1 MFQSVAKTRAAWFP
15 DSRAAVLIAGLW
27 VLWIG
32 LAASLVVGSVGSS
45 FDPVLAIAVV
55 TAAVVSERF
64 SVPLTQRL
72 ELTALTQIVLV
83 LIMANQVWTAIMVA
97 IAAEV
102 SAAIGLENWRERL
115 LIWIPAR
122 PSEAA
127 IGIWVFALTLSH
139 VPNRQ
144 LAITVAA
151 VAMIGINMLTI
162 ASVFAMRDKPARQ
175 PLVDGLRAELAA
187 LLALPLVW
195 GAVRLYE
202 QFGVTAVVAALG
214 PVILLQYLYRLFQE
228 RAQAIDAVNE
238 SSLSFAIGLV
248 RALDAADPS
257 TAGHSAQVAVYARDV
272 AREMGH
278 DEEYA
283 SAMQLAALLH
293 DIGKVGVQTQILRK
307 EDKLDEE
314 EWNEVKLHP
323 ATGESIVRELPSF
336 DRIGTVIR
344 HHHERPD
351 GSGYP
356 DSLSAGEIPLGSL
369 IIGVVDAYS
378 AMVQNRFYSAG
389 RAPQQA
395 IAELEKNA
403 GQQFDAGVVGAF
415 VHILAREGEPYQRGE
430 TDEFRMDVQ
439 RAQVLEQLGRID
451 RLHRAICRL

>member
-272 AREMGH
+272 AR
-278 DEEYA
+278 
-283 SAMQLAALLH
+283 
-293 DIGKVGVQTQILRK
+293 
-307 EDKLDEE
+307 
-314 EWNEVKLHP
+314 
-323 ATGESIVRELPSF
+323 
-336 DRIGTVIR
+336 
-344 HHHERPD
+344 D
-351 GSGYP
+351 GP
-356 DSLSAGEIPLGSL
+356 
-369 IIGVVDAYS
+369 
-378 AMVQNRFYSAG
+378 
-389 RAPQQA
+389 
-395 IAELEKNA
+395 
-403 GQQFDAGVVGAF
+403 
-415 VHILAREGEPYQRGE
+415 
-430 TDEFRMDVQ
+430 
-439 RAQVLEQLGRID
+439 
-451 RLHRAICRL
+451 

>member
-27 VLWIG
+27 VLWIA
-32 LAASLVVGSVGSS
+32 LAASLFFGSLDAS
-45 FDPVLAIAVV
+45 FDPLLAIAVV

-64 SVPLTQRL
+64 SVPLTKRL

-83 LIMANQVWTAIMVA
+83 LIMANQIWTAIVVA
-97 IAAEV
+97 IAAET
-102 SAAIGLENWRERL
+102 SAAVGLENWRERL

-127 IGIWVFALTLSH
+127 VGIWAFSITLAS
-139 VPNRQ
+139 VSNRQ
-144 LAITVAA
+144 FAIAVAA
-151 VAMIGINMLTI
+151 IAMIGFNMLTI

-175 PLVDGLRAELAA
+175 PLVDCLRAELAA

-202 QFGVTAVVAALG
+202 RFGVTAVVAVVG

-238 SSLSFAIGLV
+238 ASLSFAIGLV

-293 DIGKVGVQTQILRK
+293 DIGKVGIQTQILRK
-307 EDKLDEE
+307 EAKLNDE

-323 ATGESIVRELPSF
+323 VTGEGIVRELPSF

-389 RAPQQA
+389 RAPNEA
-395 IAELEKNA
+395 ISELDKNA
-403 GQQFDAGVVGAF
+403 GSQFDAGVVGAF
-415 VHILAREGEPYQRGE
+415 VQILAREGEPYQLGA
-430 TDEFRMDVQ
+430 TDEFKMDVQ
-439 RAQVLEQLGRID
+439 RAQVLGQLGRID

>member
-1 MFQSVAKTRAAWFP
+1 MT
-15 DSRAAVLIAGLW
+15 
-27 VLWIG
+27 
-32 LAASLVVGSVGSS
+32 
-45 FDPVLAIAVV
+45 FDPEG
-55 TAAVVSERF
+55 ER
-64 SVPLTQRL
+64 
-72 ELTALTQIVLV
+72 
-83 LIMANQVWTAIMVA
+83 
-97 IAAEV
+97 
-102 SAAIGLENWRERL
+102 
-115 LIWIPAR
+115 
-122 PSEAA
+122 
-127 IGIWVFALTLSH
+127 
-139 VPNRQ
+139 
-144 LAITVAA
+144 
-151 VAMIGINMLTI
+151 
-162 ASVFAMRDKPARQ
+162 
-175 PLVDGLRAELAA
+175 
-187 LLALPLVW
+187 
-195 GAVRLYE
+195 
-202 QFGVTAVVAALG
+202 
-214 PVILLQYLYRLFQE
+214 VILFGGGVHYLYRLFQE

-356 DSLSAGEIPLGSL
+356 DSLIAGEIPLGSL

-389 RAPQQA
+389 RAPNEA
-395 IAELEKNA
+395 ISELEKNA
-403 GQQFDAGVVGAF
+403 GNQFDAGVVGAF
-415 VHILAREGEPYQRGE
+415 VQILAREGEPYQLGA
-430 TDEFRMDVQ
+430 TDEFKMDVQ
-439 RAQVLEQLGRID
+439 RAQVLGQLGRID